1 MFVDV
6 RLRPRGGGLGTHDV
20 QGYGVADKTRLVR
33 LYPANVSHGQ
43 HDVILRSASLK
54 VYDVAEGG
62 GPVFPTQY
70 SGLRV
75 WDSAMVELCLVA
87 ESDAPTSMGGA
98 WKVRKGGVDYA
109 VYLVE
114 TSDPLATS
122 VRIKTSVGVKAARI
136 KT

>member
-6 RLRPRGGGLGTHDV
+6 RLKPRGGGLGTHDV
-20 QGYGVADKTRLVR
+20 QDYGVADKTRLVR
-33 LYPANVSHGQ
+33 LHPANVSHGP
-43 HDVILRSASLK
+43 HDVILRAASLK
-54 VYDVAEGG
+54 IYDIASG
-62 GPVFPTQY
+62 GPAFPTQY

-75 WDSAMVELCLVA
+75 WDSAMVELCMVA
-87 ESDAPTSMGGA
+87 ESDAPTGVGGA

-122 VRIKTSVGVKAARI
+122 VRIKTSAGVKAARI